1 LPESRSIQPLREPR
15 RARAVDAAALW
26 TLAALSPAWLA
37 TPCIAADS
45 MSGLGSAF
53 RPQSL
58 PTVPLAASAGERTGG
73 AAGLRVLVLSP
84 SRSLASIDGQVV
96 HVGDTVNGMRV
107 TRIDQQG
114 VVLTGEGGATEQLT
128 IAPSVV
134 KRKAVATPTSAR
146 VPP

>member
-1 LPESRSIQPLREPR
+1 V
-15 RARAVDAAALW
+15 RAVDAAALR
-26 TLAALSPAWLA
+26 TLTALSLAWLA

-45 MSGLGSAF
+45 MNGLGSAF

-58 PTVPLAASAGERTGG
+58 PIVPVAASAGERTAGA
-73 AAGLRVLVLSP
+73 AAGLRVLVLSR
-84 SRSLASIDGQVV
+84 SRSVASIDGQVV

-134 KRKAVATPTSAR
+134 KRKTVATPSPSAR